1 MRKFLTFISAAA
13 LLATP
18 AFAQARGF
26 DSDFSQAV
34 SGPFKLE
41 VVVSEDLAHRANNL
55 PKKLSDRGRTNSRS
69 NSGFSNNGKYGDRA
83 IEYLLEE
90 MEDDI
95 VRNFAKRGVSLS
107 ETAPTLLRV
116 TINEVKPNRPTFN
129 QLSSEPSLS
138 FKSIGIGGADVSAEI
153 VSAGGTVIGT
163 ADYDYYS
170 SFNDANIEGSGIWT
184 DTNRAFSMFSKK
196 LSKKL
201 AKLDAKSS

>member
-1 MRKFLTFISAAA
+1 MRKF
-13 LLATP
+13 
-18 AFAQARGF
+18 R
-26 DSDFSQAV
+26 
-34 SGPFKLE
+34 PFKLE

>member
-26 DSDFSQAV
+26 DSDFSRAV

-41 VVVSEDLAHRANNL
+41 VVASEDLAHRANNL
-55 PKKLSDRGRTNSRS
+55 PKKLSDRGSSRTRS
-69 NSGFSNNGKYGDRA
+69 NSGFSNNGHYGDRA

-90 MEDDI
+90 MEEDI
-95 VRNFAKRGVSLS
+95 ERNFVKRGVSLS

-129 QLSSEPSLS
+129 QLSVEPSLS
-138 FKSIGIGGADVSAEI
+138 FNSFGIGGADVTAEI
-153 VSAGGTVIGT
+153 VSSGGNVIGT
-163 ADYDYYS
+163 ANYDYFS
-170 SFNDANIEGSGIWT
+170 SFNE
-184 DTNRAFSMFSKK
+184 RAIQ
-196 LSKKL
+196 
-201 AKLDAKSS
+201 